1 MAHKNGGEVSP
12 SSKREYGRARLIS
25 INKNSKLLK
34 GIDNGSQVWMSHADT
49 ITKLPPKSKKIGS
62 TEDVE
67 NACFEFD
74 DQLTYGIQFH
84 PEVYHSKMVKL
95 Y

>member
-1 MAHKNGGEVSP
+1 MVPNIWHIKMVERFSVKQ
-12 SSKREYGRARLIS
+12 KRIRQARLIS

-49 ITKLPPKSKKIGS
+49 ITKLPPKSKIGS

-67 NACFEFD
+67 MLVLSLMIN
-74 DQLTYGIQFH
+74 
-84 PEVYHSKMVKL
+84 
-95 Y
+95 